1 MGAKSGQRRKPGPS
15 GPSRGQRLWLVL
27 FVVVFALIAV
37 VVAVAEGIGSPS
49 VPPGDIAVVKG
60 SPDEDLTEAKF
71 DRVLLQQE
79 SLAKLKKKLKPGTPK
94 YQETLEA
101 SVEEMINGAW
111 IQGEAEEL
119 GVVVTDKQVEA
130 ELDKVKKEQFPTKE
144 AYDKFLDEANFAPA
158 DVNERIRLQ
167 LLGTAVQE
175 QVKQEAPEPS
185 PEAIQ
190 AFYEKEKATR
200 FQQKESR
207 DVRFISN
214 EDKSKAEAAL
224 KELENDNSP
233 AGWKKTAAKYSSDST
248 TKTKGGL
255 QEGIQEEFFRE
266 PSQEEIK
273 EAIFGAATG
282 ELSGVVKYEKNYF
295 VIEVVKLNPAKTK
308 SLKEAEAEIKAV
320 LEQETQQEFFTTFVS
335 EYEDKWRARTYC
347 DQEFLV
353 KQCSNYVGSGRPANA
368 PPACYEAN
376 PKTPAT
382 ACPAPVPMIQPA
394 LPGSVTVE
402 EPKGEP
408 FVQRPLPETGEE
420 GAAAEG
426 AVPPEGAAPP
436 PEEGAEAAPP
446 PEEGGAEAEPSG
458 K

>member
-1 MGAKSGQRRKPGPS
+1 MGAKSGQRRKPGSS
-15 GPSRGQRLWLVL
+15 GPAGRQRLWLIL
-27 FVVVFALIAV
+27 FGVVFVLV
-37 VVAVAEGIGSPS
+37 FVLVAVAEGIGSPS
-49 VPPGDIAVVKG
+49 VPPGDIVVVKG
-60 SPDEDLTEAKF
+60 SPKEDLTEAKF

-79 SLAKLKKKLKPGTPK
+79 SLAKLKEKLKPGTPK

-101 SVEEMINGAW
+101 AVEEMINGAW
-111 IQGEAEEL
+111 LEGEAEEL
-119 GVVVTDKQVEA
+119 GVVVTDKQVAA
-130 ELDKVKKEQFPTKE
+130 ELDKIKKEQFPTKD
-144 AYDKFLDEANFAPA
+144 AYNKFLDEANFAPA

-167 LLGTAVQE
+167 QLGTAVQE
-175 QVKQEAPEPS
+175 QVKAEAPEPS
-185 PEAIQ
+185 PEAIK
-190 AFYEKEKATR
+190 AFYEKEKEAR
-200 FQQKESR
+200 FKQKESR

-224 KELENDNSP
+224 KELKNDNSP

-308 SLKEAEAEIKAV
+308 SLKEAEAEIKAT
-320 LEQETQQEFFTTFVS
+320 LGQETQQEFFSTFVS
-335 EYEDKWRARTYC
+335 EYESKWRARTYC

-376 PKTPAT
+376 PETPAT
-382 ACPAPVPMIQPA
+382 ACPAPVPLTQPT
-394 LPGSVTVE
+394 LPGKVTLE
-402 EPKGEP
+402 NTKGEP
-408 FVQRPLPETGEE
+408 FVQRPLPLPGAEA
-420 GAAAEG
+420 AAAEG

-436 PEEGAEAAPP
+436 PEEGAAPP
-446 PEEGGAEAEPSG
+446 PEGAEAEPSG